1 MFIAGIDIGGTSI
14 KAMIVDEQKNEHFSF
29 SLPTAAQDGKNAILK
44 NLFLCIETCL
54 KKYSIQGIGIG
65 TAGRVNVRT
74 GEIVYATDNLP
85 GWEGTKLKEL
95 VEGKFGLPA
104 AIEND
109 ANAAL
114 IGEMWTGAAQNFQD
128 TVMLTLGTGVGGAQ
142 AVCGRI
148 HHGTGWSGGE
158 WGHSILYPGGKPCNC
173 GLRGCIEQYLSG
185 RALLNRANTESIAIF
200 RNGSEVFEEF
210 EKGNPEIIKVVGGYL
225 DDLVTLL
232 TTLRNGMDPEVI
244 LIGGGVIDSKKM
256 WWPLLESKLA
266 ALPFRLN
273 IKSAELGNNAGCVGA
288 GKMMLDILRGQAV
301 SKML

>member
-14 KAMIVDEQKNEHFSF
+14 KAMIVDEKKNVHFSF
-29 SLPTAAQDGKNAILK
+29 VLPTAAQDGKNAILK
-44 NLFLCIETCL
+44 NLFLCIETCS
-54 KKYSIQGIGIG
+54 KEYAIQGIGIG
-65 TAGRVNVRT
+65 TAGRVNVKT

-95 VEGKFGLPA
+95 VESEFGLPA

-114 IGEMWTGAAQNFQD
+114 IGEMWTGAAQNYQD
-128 TVMLTLGTGVGGAQ
+128 AVMLTLGTGVGGAQ
-142 AVCGRI
+142 AIRGRV
-148 HHGTGWSGGE
+148 HHGSGWSGGE

-173 GLRGCIEQYLSG
+173 GLKGCIEQYLSG
-185 RALLNRANTESIAIF
+185 RALLSRANTESIVIF

-210 EKGNPEIIKVVGGYL
+210 EKGNPDIIKVVEGYL
-225 DDLVTLL
+225 DDLVTVL

-244 LIGGGVIDSKKM
+244 LIGGGVIDSRRI

-266 ALPFRLN
+266 ALPFQLYVRP
-273 IKSAELGNNAGCVGA
+273 AELGNNAGCVGA
-288 GKMMLDILRGQAV
+288 GKMMLD
-301 SKML
+301 MLLEQSVNKVL